1 MKTIAV
7 PLLVHLQ
14 QNKTMTKFETL
25 IQSNQFVLVD
35 FFATWCGPCQMQAP
49 VLEEVKAILKDE
61 IMILKIDV
69 DKNQALTA
77 QYSTQYNMRG
87 VPTLMLF
94 RQGKLLWKQ
103 SGFTDKQTLLSHFE
117 YYKKQY

>member
-1 MKTIAV
+1 
-7 PLLVHLQ
+7 
-14 QNKTMTKFETL
+14 MTKFEAL
-25 IQSNQFVLVD
+25 IQSDQFVLVD

-49 VLEEVKAILKDE
+49 VLEEVKATLKDE
-61 IMILKIDV
+61 ITIIKIDV

-103 SGFTDKQTLLSHFE
+103 SGYTDKQTLLYQFDQFKNK
-117 YYKKQY
+117 Y

>member
-1 MKTIAV
+1 
-7 PLLVHLQ
+7 
-14 QNKTMTKFETL
+14 MTKFEAL
-25 IQSNQFVLVD
+25 IQSDQFVLVD

-49 VLEEVKAILKDE
+49 VLEEVKAILKDD
-61 IMILKIDV
+61 ITIIKIDV

-94 RQGKLLWKQ
+94 RHGKLLWKQ
-103 SGFTDKQTLLSHFE
+103 SGYTDKQTLLYQFDQFKNK
-117 YYKKQY
+117 Y

>member
-1 MKTIAV
+1 
-7 PLLVHLQ
+7 
-14 QNKTMTKFETL
+14 MTKFETL

-61 IMILKIDV
+61 ITILKIDV